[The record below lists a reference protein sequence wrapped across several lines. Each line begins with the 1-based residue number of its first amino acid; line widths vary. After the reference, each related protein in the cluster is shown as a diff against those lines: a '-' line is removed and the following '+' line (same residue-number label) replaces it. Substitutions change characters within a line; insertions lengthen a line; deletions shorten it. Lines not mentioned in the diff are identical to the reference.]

1 MFGFKEETEILK
13 FGIWN
18 NEQLNRWFKKL
29 ILVNAVKQSRR
40 QEGKQI
46 QDPISSVETGLE
58 EIYLYIGI
66 TSCDYKVTYP

>member
-13 FGIWN
+13 FGIWKIMSILTADVR
-18 NEQLNRWFKKL
+18 EL

-46 QDPISSVETGLE
+46 QDPDLFN
-58 EIYLYIGI
+58 
-66 TSCDYKVTYP
+66 